1 MKDFLE
7 KIKGITKSYSWVVVF
22 LFAVP
27 FFNDVYTGY
36 QIIPD
41 WIMDYLKILAFAALL
56 ILMIVCKKK
65 ISPLAIVLF
74 LYEMWWFA
82 STLIN
87 YPKLEGDMLHKSI
100 CDIANT
106 LSMALIIEY
115 FKDDPKS
122 LVMGLMLNF
131 ELAIYPNFITV
142 ILKNIPGDR
151 YYLLGFY
158 AVLIL
163 WIMPAIC
170 VAMLYMSLFKKY
182 IRATILIVISLA
194 TIVMVSCA
202 TETVAFLGMLG
213 VLALGLIVSRIKAFK
228 RVKVSLSIFLVLAIL
243 MNAFVLFIY
252 NGGSFPLIDV
262 FIEKFLGRSTT
273 FTNRTLI
280 WAKAIQSIAEKPI
293 IGHGYRPVLILDS
306 GFQAI
311 HAHNQILHVLN
322 VRGIIGLILFAI
334 FHIILCIKVDKSKNT
349 FERLVMTGACFG
361 IFLTYITEAYKKFFR
376 FYLVFFLAYHIDE
389 LIKDKIH
396 NRDYLFK

>member
-7 KIKGITKSYSWVVVF
+7 KIKGIMKNYRWVIVF

-56 ILMIVCKKK
+56 ISMIVCKKK
-65 ISPLAIVLF
+65 ISPLAFVLF

-87 YPKLEGDMLHKSI
+87 YPELEGDMLHKSI

-106 LSMALIIEY
+106 LSMALIVEY

-170 VAMLYMSLFKKY
+170 VAVLYMSLWKKY
-182 IRATILIVISLA
+182 IRASILILISLT
-194 TIVMVSCA
+194 TIVMVKCA
-202 TETVAFLGMLG
+202 TETVAFLGMIG
-213 VLALGLIVSRIKAFK
+213 IIVLGLILFKIKK
-228 RVKVSLSIFLVLAIL
+228 LQNIKVSLSLFLVLAL
-243 MNAFVLFIY
+243 LLNAFILFAY
-252 NGGSFPLIDV
+252 NGGSFPLVDFI
-262 FIEKFLGRSTT
+262 IEKFLGRSTT
-273 FTNRTLI
+273 FTNRVYI
-280 WAKAIQSIAEKPI
+280 WEEAIRMIKEKPI
-293 IGHGYRPVLILDS
+293 IGHGYRPEVTGS
-306 GFQAI
+306 WFSVI
-311 HAHNQILHVLN
+311 HAHNQILQVLN
-322 VRGIIGLILFAI
+322 ARGIIGLILFAV
-334 FHIILCIKVDKSKNT
+334 FHILLCIKVDKSKNT
-349 FERLVMTGACFG
+349 FERLVMVGACFG

-376 FYLVFFLAYHIDE
+376 LYLVFFLAYHIDE
-389 LIKDKIH
+389 LIRDRIN